1 MSDSCQRG
9 ACGVRHSLRA
19 TGNTSTAIL
28 AAGYGLRAARGA
40 RHARGNEV
48 RTRSVQPPTS
58 DRSPPRSASSRPP
71 LGRGARAIEQK
82 ERSEVEVYASRSS
95 PHAPL
100 DSKSRKQ
107 PRCLSR
113 RGLTPGPDT
122 LNDSRCRGGHAQRQ
136 LECGVRPS
144 HGAAPPERGRRPGV
158 RWGRRVVR
166 TKLSGARVCAV
177 RTVQERA
184 VLRPGAAR
192 SRAQSL
198 LARSLGRFDL
208 VVGSSI

>member
-1 MSDSCQRG
+1 MPAQT
-9 ACGVRHSLRA
+9 GV
-19 TGNTSTAIL
+19 
-28 AAGYGLRAARGA
+28 
-40 RHARGNEV
+40 E
-48 RTRSVQPPTS
+48 
-58 DRSPPRSASSRPP
+58 
-71 LGRGARAIEQK
+71 
-82 ERSEVEVYASRSS
+82 
-95 PHAPL
+95 
-100 DSKSRKQ
+100 
-107 PRCLSR
+107 
-113 RGLTPGPDT
+113 TPKAVLF

-208 VVGSSI
+208 RKRCAPSSSLNDSRCRGGHAQRQLECGVRPSHGAAPPERGRRRCVWGSSRHACAVAMREEEGGAGSQMAWVQMQTGPDQRVRGRVAADRAARSSSMPISLPRT